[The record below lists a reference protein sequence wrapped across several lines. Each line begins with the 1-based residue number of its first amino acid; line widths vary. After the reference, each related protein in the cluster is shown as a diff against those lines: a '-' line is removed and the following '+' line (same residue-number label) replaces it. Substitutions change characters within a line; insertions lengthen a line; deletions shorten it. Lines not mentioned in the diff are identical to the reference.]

1 MIAIAFLLAQS
12 AVEPSMVAR
21 GQTVFAQNCS
31 VGYCHGVGGAAGRGP
46 RLRGRNLPKDYLDRV
61 THEGIPSSAMP
72 AWKGRLS
79 DADIRAVVEYVSMLS
94 AATDAPPPMM
104 PMPAGEGPATA
115 RSFNGPPEAGRGFA
129 LFFDPTRDHCGVCHS
144 MGGRGVAIAP
154 DLAETVSKS
163 QADAIA
169 LIRSTGARKVVRV
182 KLNDGESFAALRGSE
197 TKDTVK
203 LAMGL
208 VATMTALVLGL
219 LVASA
224 KGSYDAQRN
233 QLIQMAAKFAFLDR
247 AISYSF
253 RDAFQ
258 RLANFPD
265 QVRDGQ

>member
-129 LFFDPTRDHCGVCHS
+129 LFFDPTRDHCGVC
-144 MGGRGVAIAP
+144 
-154 DLAETVSKS
+154 
-163 QADAIA
+163 
-169 LIRSTGARKVVRV
+169 
-182 KLNDGESFAALRGSE
+182 SE

-203 LAMGL
+203 LYDLTSAPPVL
-208 VATMTALVLGL
+208 RTLERSEVESIADDPSWRHDDFVQAYTAAELSDIV
-219 LVASA
+219 
-224 KGSYDAQRN
+224 SYLRW
-233 QLIQMAAKFAFLDR
+233 AAVGK
-247 AISYSF
+247 
-253 RDAFQ
+253 
-258 RLANFPD
+258 
-265 QVRDGQ
+265 